1 MKKDYRKVNLSRD
14 KKIVLDFYLILTSY
28 FYIYFLRFLYNSV
41 TLAITNLKDDILS
54 FYSIGVLNLDY
65 SFESIMQYVSSRI
78 TTYIALFFIIRILS
92 MIIRKSISVILKYI
106 DKLSFNKGEKNEINI
121 L

>member
-14 KKIVLDFYLILTSY
+14 KKIVLDFYLILTSC

-54 FYSIGVLNLDY
+54 FYSIGLLNLDY